1 MSVFHNGV
9 TYRAADA
16 HAHIYPGKIAE
27 KATGSVG
34 EFYHIPMQNVGLP
47 HILAQR
53 GEEAGIDRFLV
64 CSVATKVEQV
74 RSINQFIQEKCQKYP
89 QFIGLAAWH
98 QDVADIQGEM
108 DDIQRRGLRGIK
120 LHPDFQRFYIDDERM
135 LPVYEEA
142 HRRGLPILF
151 HTGDS
156 RTDFSTPRRLMNV
169 LEKIPDFT
177 CIAAHLGG
185 YSEWEDARREL
196 SGTNVYI
203 DTSSSLF
210 AVTPE
215 QARKSIDHFGI
226 EHTLFGTDFPMWSP
240 KEELERFFALG
251 YGQEDNRKMLYG
263 NFARTER
270 CSTATSPGCSAWRTD
285 GPGPLFRGLP
295 LGPL

>member
-135 LPVYEEA
+135 FPVYEEA
-142 HRRGLPILF
+142 HRRGLP
-151 HTGDS
+151 
-156 RTDFSTPRRLMNV
+156 
-169 LEKIPDFT
+169 
-177 CIAAHLGG
+177 G

-263 NFARTER
+263 NFAR
-270 CSTATSPGCSAWRTD
+270 
-285 GPGPLFRGLP
+285 LFRLED
-295 LGPL
+295 

>member
-185 YSEWEDARREL
+185 YSEWEDARF
-196 SGTNVYI
+196 GNDI
-203 DTSSSLF
+203 
-210 AVTPE
+210 APTPSP
-215 QARKSIDHFGI
+215 KSRPRHRPFGI
-226 EHTLFGTDFPMWSP
+226 EPSL
-240 KEELERFFALG
+240 
-251 YGQEDNRKMLYG
+251 
-263 NFARTER
+263 ARTSHVVPQGGAGALLPWTARRTTEV
-270 CSTATSPGCSAWRTD
+270 STATSRLLAWRTD
-285 GPGPLFRGLP
+285 G
-295 LGPL
+295 

>member
-1 MSVFHNGV
+1 MPVQHNGV

-27 KATGSVG
+27 KATASVG
-34 EFYHIPMQNVGLP
+34 DFYHIPMHNVGLP
-47 HILAQR
+47 HVLAQR
-53 GEEAGIDRFLV
+53 GGEAGIDRFLV

-89 QFIGLAAWH
+89 QFIGLGAWH
-98 QDVADIQGEM
+98 QDITDISGEM
-108 DDIQRRGLRGIK
+108 DDIQARGLRGIK
-120 LHPDFQRFYIDDERM
+120 LHPDFQEFMIDDPKM
-135 LPVYEEA
+135 LDMYKEA

-156 RTDFSTPRRLMNV
+156 RTEFSSPHRLMNV
-169 LEKIPDFT
+169 IDKLPDFT

-185 YSEWEDARREL
+185 YSEWEEARREL

-210 AVTPE
+210 KISPE
-215 QARKSIDHFGI
+215 EAKENIAHFGVD
-226 EHTLFGTDFPMWSP
+226 HTMFGTDFPMWDP

-251 YGQEDNRKMLYG
+251 FSQEENQAMLYD
-263 NFARTER
+263 NFAR
-270 CSTATSPGCSAWRTD
+270 
-285 GPGPLFRGLP
+285 LFQLD
-295 LGPL
+295 

>member
-1 MSVFHNGV
+1 MPVQHNGV

-27 KATGSVG
+27 KATASVG
-34 EFYHIPMQNVGLP
+34 DFYHIPMHNVGLP
-47 HILAQR
+47 HVLAQR
-53 GEEAGIDRFLV
+53 GGEAGIDRFLV

-89 QFIGLAAWH
+89 QFIGLGAWH
-98 QDVADIQGEM
+98 QDITDISGEM
-108 DDIQRRGLRGIK
+108 DDIQARGLRGIK
-120 LHPDFQRFYIDDERM
+120 LHPDFQEFMIDDPKM
-135 LPVYEEA
+135 LDMYKEA

-156 RTDFSTPRRLMNV
+156 RTEFSSPHRLMNV
-169 LEKIPDFT
+169 IDKLPDFT

-185 YSEWEDARREL
+185 YSEWEEARREL

-210 AVTPE
+210 KVSPE
-215 QARKSIDHFGI
+215 EAKENIAHFGVD
-226 EHTLFGTDFPMWSP
+226 HTMFGTDFPMWDP

-251 YGQEDNRKMLYG
+251 FSQEENQAMLYD
-263 NFARTER
+263 NFAR
-270 CSTATSPGCSAWRTD
+270 
-285 GPGPLFRGLP
+285 LFQLD
-295 LGPL
+295 

>member
-1 MSVFHNGV
+1 MPVHHNGV

-27 KATGSVG
+27 KATASVG
-34 EFYHIPMQNVGLP
+34 DFYHIPMQNVGLP
-47 HILAQR
+47 HVLAQR
-53 GEEAGIDRFLV
+53 GGEAGIDRFLV

-74 RSINQFIQEKCQKYP
+74 RSINQFIQEKCRKYP
-89 QFIGLAAWH
+89 QFIGLGAWH
-98 QDVADIQGEM
+98 QDITDISGEM
-108 DDIQRRGLRGIK
+108 DDIQARGLRGIK

-142 HRRGLPILF
+142 HRGLPILF

-156 RTDFSTPRRLMNV
+156 RTEFSSPHRLMNV
-169 LEKIPDFT
+169 IDKLPDFT

-185 YSEWEDARREL
+185 YSEWEEARREL

-210 AVTPE
+210 KISPE
-215 QARKSIDHFGI
+215 EAKENIAHFGVD
-226 EHTLFGTDFPMWSP
+226 HTMFGTDFPMWDP

-251 YGQEDNRKMLYG
+251 FSQEENQAMLYD
-263 NFARTER
+263 NFAR
-270 CSTATSPGCSAWRTD
+270 
-285 GPGPLFRGLP
+285 LFQLD
-295 LGPL
+295 